1 MGIHSY
7 FGIGTIIISTIGV
20 MVMLYYIKE
29 IVEFSKD
36 IAESR
41 NSIAESRNSIAESQR
56 ETINILSSHIKYT
69 KKLTESRKKLAVL
82 KANNATL
89 TKMLKRILR
98 SITVADADNFSEEEI
113 RWYVDNCSAYN
124 VHCLLSDVDSSLP
137 TSA

>member
-1 MGIHSY
+1 MIKEIVEFSKEIAE
-7 FGIGTIIISTIGV
+7 FSKE
-20 MVMLYYIKE
+20 KE

-41 NSIAESRNSIAESQR
+41 NSIAESQR
-56 ETINILSSHIKYT
+56 ETISILSSQIKYT
-69 KKLTESRKKLAVL
+69 KKLAVL

-89 TKMLKRILR
+89 TKRLKRILR
-98 SITVADADNFSEEEI
+98 SITVADADNFSAEER